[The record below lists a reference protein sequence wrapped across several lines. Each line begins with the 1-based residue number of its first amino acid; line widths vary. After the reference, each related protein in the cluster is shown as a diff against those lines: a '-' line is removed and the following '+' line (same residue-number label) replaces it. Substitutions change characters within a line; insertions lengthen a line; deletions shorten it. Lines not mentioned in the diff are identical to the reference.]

1 MNERLTNGFNEA
13 GMNIM
18 IPQLEQEQVKILETP
33 IDELKEDEL
42 FIQIPLAARLI
53 NGVSNVKQLAQRQ
66 RETSNKKAANQNG
79 SKRPPEARIN
89 NISNSGRLKI

>member
-42 FIQIPLAARLI
+42 FI
-53 NGVSNVKQLAQRQ
+53 
-66 RETSNKKAANQNG
+66 
-79 SKRPPEARIN
+79 
-89 NISNSGRLKI
+89 